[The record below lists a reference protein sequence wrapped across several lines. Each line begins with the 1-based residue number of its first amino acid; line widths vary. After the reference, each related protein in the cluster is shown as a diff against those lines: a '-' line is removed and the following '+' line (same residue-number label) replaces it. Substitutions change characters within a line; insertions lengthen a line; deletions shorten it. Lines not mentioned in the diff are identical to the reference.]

1 MSFTPF
7 TNAAEVRTTL
17 TAAPSIVAVGAATEQ
32 PASQLDGELNI
43 RRFTVPIL
51 QLNATTGVARVRV
64 VDLVRQG
71 GAFYWGPGGD
81 ARLPDDLTIIA

>member
-7 TNAAEVRTTL
+7 TNAAEVRTAL
-17 TAAPSIVAVGAATEQ
+17 TAAPSIAAVGPATEQ
-32 PASQLDGELNI
+32 PSSPLDEALNI

-51 QLNATTGVARVRV
+51 QLNTESGQARVRV

-71 GAFYWGPGGD
+71 GAFYWGASGD
-81 ARLPDDLTIIA
+81 PR